1 MFQKIATSINE
12 YGQIVLNTEQ
22 MIDMMLKQGV
32 IDNVIISDDDE
43 VEKYEKFSAKFYKEY
58 KSIKKEIPIKASPTQ
73 YFNDLS
79 SRWIIPK
86 KYYDYDIVKIL
97 SSRCKSNTELERL
110 VIELREF
117 IKRDQVKII
126 LAMFYLVD
134 WLRENNIVWGV
145 GRGSS
150 VASFVLYLI
159 GINRINPL
167 DFDIDLSEFF
177 K

>member
-1 MFQKIATSINE
+1 MFQKIASTINE
-12 YGQIVLNTEQ
+12 YGQVVLSTEQ
-22 MIDMMLKQGV
+22 MIDMMLQEGV
-32 IDNVIISDDDE
+32 INNVIISDDDE
-43 VEKYEKFSAKFYKEY
+43 VAKYEKFSAKFYKEY
-58 KSIKKEIPIKASPTQ
+58 NSIKRAIPIKVTPTQ

-79 SRWIIPK
+79 TKWIIPE
-86 KYYDYDIVKIL
+86 KYYEYDIVTIL
-97 SSRCKSNTELERL
+97 SSRCKSDVELERL

-134 WLRENNIVWGV
+134 WLRENKIVWGV

-159 GINRINPL
+159 GINRINPI